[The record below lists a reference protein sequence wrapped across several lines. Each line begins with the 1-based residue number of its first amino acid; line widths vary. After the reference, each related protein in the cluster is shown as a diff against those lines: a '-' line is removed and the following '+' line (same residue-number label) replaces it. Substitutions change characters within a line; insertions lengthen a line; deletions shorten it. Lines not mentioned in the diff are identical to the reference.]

1 MTEWEPVKDY
11 EGLYEVS
18 NDGQVK
24 SLERRIHYTL
34 PSGKESSRL
43 CREKVLKQYEGDRYA
58 KVALYDE
65 NGGVTTLVHRLV
77 AEAFCDNPESKPEVN
92 HINGDKL
99 DNRAENL
106 EWVTSQENYEH
117 AMLNGLVDRLKLTE
131 RDVMNIKREGKRGN
145 QKVLAAM
152 YGVTLHQINGIVNG
166 RFWKAIA

>member
-1 MTEWEPVKDY
+1 MIEWKPVKDY

-18 NDGQVK
+18 SDGQVK

-34 PSGKESSRL
+34 PSGKDSSRL
-43 CREKVLKQYEGDRYA
+43 CREKVLRQYEGDRYA
-58 KVALYDE
+58 TVALYDGH
-65 NGGVTTLVHRLV
+65 GGTTNRVHRLV

-99 DNRAENL
+99 ENRAENL
-106 EWVTSQENYEH
+106 EWVTAEENYEH

-131 RDVMNIKREGKRGN
+131 SDVRNIKRDGKRGN

-166 RFWKAIA
+166 RFWKTI

>member
-1 MTEWEPVKDY
+1 MTEWKPVKDY

-18 NDGQVK
+18 SDGQVK

-34 PSGKESSRL
+34 PSGKDSSRL
-43 CREKVLKQYEGDRYA
+43 CREKVLRQYEGDRYA
-58 KVALYDE
+58 TVALYDE
-65 NGGVTTLVHRLV
+65 HGGTTNRVHRLV

-106 EWVTSQENYEH
+106 EWVTAQENYEH

-131 RDVMNIKREGKRGN
+131 SDVRNIKRDGKRGN

-166 RFWKAIA
+166 RFWKTI

>member
-1 MTEWEPVKDY
+1 MTEWKPVKDY

-34 PSGKESSRL
+34 PSGKDSSRL
-43 CREKVLKQYEGDRYA
+43 CREKVLKQYTGDRYA

-65 NGGVTTLVHRLV
+65 NGGTTTNVHRLV

-106 EWVTSQENYEH
+106 EWVTAQENYEH

-131 RDVMNIKREGKRGN
+131 HDVRTIKKEGRLGN

>member
-1 MTEWEPVKDY
+1 MIEWKPVKDY

-34 PSGKESSRL
+34 PSGKDSSRL
-43 CREKVLKQYEGDRYA
+43 CRERVLKQYKGDKYP

-65 NGGVTTLVHRLV
+65 EGGVTTNVHRLV
-77 AEAFCDNPESKPEVN
+77 AEAFCDNPEGKPEVN

-106 EWVTSQENYEH
+106 EWVTAQENYEH

-131 RDVMNIKREGKRGN
+131 HDVRTIKKEGRRGN

-166 RFWKAIA
+166 RFWKSVA

>member
-1 MTEWEPVKDY
+1 MIEWRPVQGY

-43 CREKVLKQYEGDRYA
+43 CREKVLKQYTGDRYA

-65 NGGVTTLVHRLV
+65 NGGTTTNVHRLV
-77 AEAFCDNPESKPEVN
+77 AEAFCDNAEGKPEVN

-106 EWVTSQENYEH
+106 EWVTAQENYEH

-131 RDVMNIKREGKRGN
+131 HDVRTIKKEGRRGN

>member
-1 MTEWEPVKDY
+1 MTEWKPVKDY

-34 PSGKESSRL
+34 PSGKDSSRL
-43 CREKVLKQYEGDRYA
+43 CREKVLKQYTGDRYA

-65 NGGVTTLVHRLV
+65 NGGTTTNVHRLV

-106 EWVTSQENYEH
+106 EWVTAQENYEH

-131 RDVMNIKREGKRGN
+131 HDVRTIKKEGRRGN